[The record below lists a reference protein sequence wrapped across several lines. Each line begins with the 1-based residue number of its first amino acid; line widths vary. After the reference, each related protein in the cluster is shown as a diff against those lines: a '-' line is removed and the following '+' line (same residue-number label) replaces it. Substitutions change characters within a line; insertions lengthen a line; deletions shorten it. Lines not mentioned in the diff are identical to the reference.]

1 MFSCCSQQTLSLT
14 CTSYSLLLAAH
25 CYFIVDCSRIH
36 AHFPFHALSLLN
48 ASLPFAPLLHF
59 CCFMHITHLL
69 LIFLSYILR
78 SVCTHFLSLVLII
91 NAFTHSLVPAPCSTA
106 PLVLLLGIH
115 FPPMC
120 CSFFIFIHHVTHA
133 FHPLFYTLITTFIH
147 LVTPPHLVIPT
158 IIILT
163 TSHLILHPL
172 FIFSLL
178 LPYILL
184 FSSIPSYI
192 FGTIYIWPSSVIL
205 WLFAVFVSPHII
217 S

>member
-1 MFSCCSQQTLSLT
+1 MHTSHSIYCHCSM
-14 CTSYSLLLAAH
+14 H
-25 CYFIVDCSRIH
+25 
-36 AHFPFHALSLLN
+36 P
-48 ASLPFAPLLHF
+48 LPFAPLLPTCGLLHP

-69 LIFLSYILR
+69 PFFLSYILR
-78 SVCTHFLSLVLII
+78 YVCTHFFSLVLIA

-120 CSFFIFIHHVTHA
+120 CSFFIFIPHVAHA
-133 FHPLFYTLITTFIH
+133 FHHLFDALITTFIH
-147 LVTPPHLVIPT
+147 LVTHPHLVIPP

-172 FIFSLL
+172 NFSLL
-178 LPYILL
+178 LSYILL
-184 FSSIPSYI
+184 FFSISSYI
-192 FGTIYIWPSSVIL
+192 FGTTYVWPSSVIL
-205 WLFAVFVSPHII
+205 WLFAVFVSPQII

>member
-1 MFSCCSQQTLSLT
+1 MHTSHSMYRHCSM
-14 CTSYSLLLAAH
+14 H
-25 CYFIVDCSRIH
+25 
-36 AHFPFHALSLLN
+36 P
-48 ASLPFAPLLHF
+48 LPFAPLLPTCGLLHP

-69 LIFLSYILR
+69 PFFLSHILR
-78 SVCTHFLSLVLII
+78 SVCTHFFSLVLIT

-120 CSFFIFIHHVTHA
+120 CSFFIFIPHVVHA
-133 FHPLFYTLITTFIH
+133 FHPLFDTLITTFLH
-147 LVTPPHLVIPT
+147 LVTHPHLVIPT

-178 LPYILL
+178 LSYILL
-184 FSSIPSYI
+184 FSSISSYI
-192 FGTIYIWPSSVIL
+192 FGTTYVWPSSVIL
-205 WLFAVFVSPHII
+205 WLFAVFVSPQII
-217 S
+217 